1 MSQRIPSHLI
11 RHIDPMTFTGKLSF
25 TQNSSRDP
33 DVLYK
38 PRYQADGLDGNE
50 LFTPRTVGFEEEH
63 IVQTQPN
70 NNRFANSHIYFWL
83 VLGMKYHSFYQAR
96 GLTFDKV
103 LDTASRI
110 QALKRDTLEISP
122 LSGFWNRG
130 EA

>member
-50 LFTPRTVGFEEEH
+50 LFIPRTVGE
-63 IVQTQPN
+63 VQTDDIL
-70 NNRFANSHIYFWL
+70 FANSHIYFWL

-110 QALKRDTLEISP
+110 QAMKRDTLEFSP

-130 EA
+130 EAYNKCR

>member
-50 LFTPRTVGFEEEH
+50 LFTPRTVGE
-63 IVQTQPN
+63 VQTQPDDN
-70 NNRFANSHIYFWL
+70 LFANSHIYFWL
-83 VLGMKYHSFYQAR
+83 VLGMKYHSFNQAR

-110 QALKRDTLEISP
+110 QALKRDTLEQ
-122 LSGFWNRG
+122 R
-130 EA
+130 